1 MTCNKFNIFELH
13 DLRNLNEYII
23 YMQHVYLY
31 AKIMFITTIK
41 IMDFLISSNTP
52 HSLLEPLASPSLISY
67 TISGLLSITI
77 DEFAFFFAFLKI

>member
-1 MTCNKFNIFELH
+1 
-13 DLRNLNEYII
+13 
-23 YMQHVYLY
+23 
-31 AKIMFITTIK
+31 MFITTIK